1 MADFEHELFGNLPV
15 ECNWCFRGQ
24 EGAGL
29 RPCRV
34 EVGTVPA
41 SEIMRGGS
49 LVLRFLDAEGEALA
63 LVILD
68 SFEVSGFVTQT
79 ERAAASLGAAGE
91 RVTDSE
97 GALAVAGGQ
106 HV

>member
-1 MADFEHELFGNLPV
+1 MADFEHELFGNLSV

-24 EGAGL
+24 EDAGL

-34 EVGTVPA
+34 EVGAVPA
-41 SEIMRGGS
+41 SEIMQAGS

-63 LVILD
+63 LVIVD
-68 SFEVSGFVTQT
+68 SFEVSSFVTQT
-79 ERAAASLGAAGE
+79 ERAAAYLGAAGE
-91 RVTDSE
+91 GATDSE
-97 GALAVAGGQ
+97 GALAVAGGH